1 MDQSNVAGGR
11 NSFRRAQRSG
21 TRAIAVR
28 RSVPVLTSNESGS
41 EAVLRRESLSGR
53 ITSLVLTKREV
64 RRRVEE
70 MVERAAGEYLE
81 TYEKPIRANPG
92 MKLTE
97 IVKSGDPMALWFTY
111 ALIAETKTLK
121 GLTVVLIILTAVL
134 ALLTLRLAALL

>member
-1 MDQSNVAGGR
+1 MAT
-11 NSFRRAQRSG
+11 A
-21 TRAIAVR
+21 
-28 RSVPVLTSNESGS
+28 
-41 EAVLRRESLSGR
+41 
-53 ITSLVLTKREV
+53 TKATAPMS
-64 RRRVEE
+64 VEE
-70 MVERAAGEYLE
+70 VTERTRDAVERVQEVSKKATLSYLE

-97 IVKSGDPMALWFTY
+97 IVKSGEPMALWFTY